1 MLHVVNYRR
10 RQVQSPEPFSRVI
23 GGWVIF
29 AGGLYANLDTGGLTA
44 DGVRVLDPGDDG
56 HVPAALRYGGGL
68 AVTDVSDDGA
78 VVSACSCGAQF
89 GAGVIQVNDYRDQ
102 HAEEGQTDGG
112 VTLCKVC
119 GDEAEF
125 ECAACDR
132 PLCGEH
138 ARTTSVPGDTF
149 CRAGVGCL
157 ENYGA

>member
-56 HVPAALRYGGGL
+56 HVPAALQYGVGL
-68 AVTDVSDDGA
+68 AVTDVSDDGG
-78 VVSACSCGAQF
+78 VISSCSCGVQF
-89 GAGVIQVNDYRDQ
+89 GTGRLQVN
-102 HAEEGQTDGG
+102 DGG